1 MNYRNTQRR
10 SGYKRQGHNPS
21 AHLCARGTKAL
32 VCVKREQTQS
42 VCRHSRNR
50 RLLELIIGKWS
61 VDMNKQ
67 LKKLMLVM
75 TILLLAACGQ
85 FETTPA
91 PADAPEFIVT
101 ETPTDAP
108 EPVLISKPT
117 ENIPTTAPSDGVAP
131 ESFSQYIGLHYPPSP
146 AGLSQEFS
154 MLIQNSDLYSL
165 SLVIDGANKMLWLS
179 KVTQYDTNGSP
190 NWEVKDVLGLSN
202 LEAGLT
208 LLPDGCRLNGVPASE
223 IFVAGRNGVIIL
235 AWRAN
240 TTLGKFEVIPTD
252 GIRCS
257 SDKAMDIT

>member
-1 MNYRNTQRR
+1 
-10 SGYKRQGHNPS
+10 
-21 AHLCARGTKAL
+21 
-32 VCVKREQTQS
+32 
-42 VCRHSRNR
+42 
-50 RLLELIIGKWS
+50 
-61 VDMNKQ
+61 MNKQ
-67 LKKLMLVM
+67 LKKLILVVV
-75 TILLLAACGQ
+75 IVLLLSACGR
-85 FETTPA
+85 FEATPA
-91 PADAPEFIVT
+91 PVDMPELIVT
-101 ETPTDAP
+101 EAPTGAP
-108 EPVLISKPT
+108 EPVLISEPT
-117 ENIPTTAPSDGVAP
+117 EDIPIAAPSDEVAP
-131 ESFSQYIGLHYPPSP
+131 ESFSQYIGLKSPPSP

-202 LEAGLT
+202 LESGLT

-223 IFVAGRNGVIIL
+223 IFAAGRNGVIVL